1 MCRTLKDENKLSSI
15 NKAKVVQIPYTF
27 GLLAVKIS
35 FRIDTKIPLE
45 LWIGGDAT
53 ADIMFKIEDMFLD
66 LNIFDLSTLDP
77 SEAQKQARRSPSP
90 KLASRDLSPKCHSAS
105 TATSAMGSD
114 SRVAAVDAA
123 AGEMND
129 VGPAVSLMAS
139 IAGTNPSAGAMDA
152 DGAGAARGPV
162 PNLLDRDPGEGAQRR
177 AGAAVTRD
185 TRPDDAG
192 PSDRERGVDT
202 MGHLAHLATTGG
214 VKVDIAILPCA
225 LHL

>member
-1 MCRTLKDENKLSSI
+1 MPAGMV
-15 NKAKVVQIPYTF
+15 AKTKRRRN
-27 GLLAVKIS
+27 LA
-35 FRIDTKIPLE
+35 
-45 LWIGGDAT
+45 
-53 ADIMFKIEDMFLD
+53 
-66 LNIFDLSTLDP
+66 
-77 SEAQKQARRSPSP
+77 P
-90 KLASRDLSPKCHSAS
+90 KLDAAGVRASSLPRKYRYTRYGRRPAWKSLVSTPANLAPRVVPPVTDHAS